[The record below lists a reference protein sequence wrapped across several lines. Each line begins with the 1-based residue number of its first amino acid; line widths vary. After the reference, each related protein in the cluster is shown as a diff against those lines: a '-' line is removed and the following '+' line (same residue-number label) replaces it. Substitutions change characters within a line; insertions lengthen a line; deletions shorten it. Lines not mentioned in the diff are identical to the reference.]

1 MKPTN
6 FKEIVKQV
14 IAQKA
19 GLETR
24 EVLDDMFF
32 EDDLNLGEL
41 EISEILEELED
52 EFKLDLLANQPEI
65 ASVKELLDLLQ
76 ERLD

>member
-6 FKEIVKQV
+6 FKEKVKQL
-14 IAQKA
+14 IAKKA
-19 GLETR
+19 GLEVR
-24 EVLDDMFF
+24 EILDDMFF

-41 EISEILEELED
+41 EITEILEELED
-52 EFKLDLLANQPEI
+52 ELKVDILDSQPELE
-65 ASVKELLDLLQ
+65 SVKNLLDLLE